1 MNSVITQTSDRSRV
15 LANDFFPW
23 TANKVLDGETVIVF
37 IPNIVSGSTRL
48 LSTIIGAYLA
58 Q

>member
-1 MNSVITQTSDRSRV
+1 MNSVITQASDHSRV

-23 TANKVLDGETVIVF
+23 TAQKVLDGKTVIVF
-37 IPNIVSGSTRL
+37 IPRTISGSTRL
-48 LSTIIGAYLA
+48 LSTIIGAYLE